1 MKINL
6 STAGHLTIFDSL
18 MKNRFLHI
26 VRTSIVSFLV
36 AGMLAHLFVPFTSH
50 AQKTAF
56 AQWLNQSVA
65 ASGGES
71 EHELRNAIRKLPEQ
85 TSDFRVLVE
94 QASQLVASNKDEF
107 KLNVAFPSSTG
118 DQVTSW
124 LVGQWNVFQQQQTG
138 TDALAPEISV
148 PAQKWLNTNSLSK
161 SIIGFSK
168 KNDAHDRRIAA
179 NVIISPVQKILIE
192 PLISGISINAP

>member
-1 MKINL
+1 M

-18 MKNRFLHI
+18 MKNRFSHI

-56 AQWLNQSVA
+56 TQWLNQSVA
-65 ASGGES
+65 ASGDDS
-71 EHELRNAIRKLPEQ
+71 ENELRNAIRKLPEQ

-124 LVGQWNVFQQQQTG
+124 LVSQWNVFQQQQTG
-138 TDALAPEISV
+138 TDALAPETSV
-148 PAQKWLNTNSLSK
+148 PAQKWLNTNNLSK

-168 KNDAHDRRIAA
+168 KMDGYDRGTPV
-179 NVIISPVQKILIE
+179 NLIIPQVQKILLE
-192 PLISGISINAP
+192 PLVSGISINAP